1 MGRIG
6 FAKGRALCIGINTYP
21 GTNANLNG
29 CVNDANAWARIL
41 GGNYSYEVSKRLE
54 ADATREGILD
64 GLKSIVGQSQ
74 PKDRVIITFSGH
86 GTFVPDD
93 SGDEADKA
101 DEAWCPYD
109 VTSQGAIKDDEIA
122 AIFRTAPK
130 GVRIVMISDS
140 CHSGT
145 MARAAIRAALPDEPG
160 GNNRVRFLPPM
171 LWYPDPYRTARA
183 SQVHTPPPV
192 HIDSQSP
199 ALLLAGCQDSESS
212 YDAWFNGTPMGA
224 FSYYAT
230 SLLKDLM
237 SAPTTYAKWMS
248 EIRKSLPSS
257 RYPQT
262 PQLYGTKTQ
271 TNWRVFA

>member
-1 MGRIG
+1 
-6 FAKGRALCIGINTYP
+6 
-21 GTNANLNG
+21 
-29 CVNDANAWARIL
+29 VNDANAWARIL

-109 VTSQGAIKDDEIA
+109 VTSKGAIKDDEIA
-122 AIFRTAPK
+122 AVFRTAPK

-160 GNNRVRFLPPM
+160 AITVSGFCPPCCGIQTRTGRPAPLRFIPLPGTHRLSKPRTFISRV
-171 LWYPDPYRTARA
+171 
-183 SQVHTPPPV
+183 S
-192 HIDSQSP
+192 
-199 ALLLAGCQDSESS
+199 G
-212 YDAWFNGTPMGA
+212 
-224 FSYYAT
+224 
-230 SLLKDLM
+230 
-237 SAPTTYAKWMS
+237 
-248 EIRKSLPSS
+248 
-257 RYPQT
+257 
-262 PQLYGTKTQ
+262 
-271 TNWRVFA
+271 